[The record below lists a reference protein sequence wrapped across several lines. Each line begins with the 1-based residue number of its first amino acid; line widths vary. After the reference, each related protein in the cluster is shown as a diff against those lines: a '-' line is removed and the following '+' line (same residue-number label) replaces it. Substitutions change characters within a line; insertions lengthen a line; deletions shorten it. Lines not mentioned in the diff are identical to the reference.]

1 MTQYYVNKSKNT
13 IKLVIKFPQNLKVQF
28 SKFVLELNGKK
39 FISNILEK
47 EKAKENYT
55 ERIIFSREDK
65 YIKVSIGN
73 ITPFGVV
80 KLTTEYIQFL
90 TSEDMSYCFEIMRN
104 YPVINNRYFNLK
116 DIKGKII
123 LKCYSKITRLIKLG
137 IDDKNIIE

>member
-55 ERIIFSREDK
+55 ERIISSREDK
-65 YIKVSIGN
+65 YIKVNIGN
-73 ITPFGVV
+73 ITH
-80 KLTTEYIQFL
+80 LEL
-90 TSEDMSYCFEIMRN
+90 LN
-104 YPVINNRYFNLK
+104 
-116 DIKGKII
+116 
-123 LKCYSKITRLIKLG
+123 
-137 IDDKNIIE
+137 